1 MLRSSRHKDLL
12 VFQQLPAAARGAIV
26 ASVSGGSLGFAPFQT
41 RPMPLSEA
49 YTSKARPA
57 PKTHGVLL
65 LRLGQPLQDSQIEG
79 RACWS
84 RVEFARM
91 NGGLGNSGR
100 PVGFGIEPS
109 AEISIPPSDTIPVG
123 ATKPSRLQ
131 HPESHANPKF
141 ARLEDGE
148 LGLLHPRKRIRS
160 LSFNGWSRTSGKK
173 QHLAASRLQIYG
185 ALPM

>member
-1 MLRSSRHKDLL
+1 MLFVFDERFYECNIESCSRLVCRSEGCQLLSRPKRCGNREFVLRSSRNKDLL
-12 VFQQLPAAARGAIV
+12 VFQQLPAPARGAIV

-41 RPMPLSEA
+41 RPMPLSED
-49 YTSKARPA
+49 YTSKARRA
-57 PKTHGVLL
+57 PKTHGVLF

-123 ATKPSRLQ
+123 AT
-131 HPESHANPKF
+131 A
-141 ARLEDGE
+141 LETSA
-148 LGLLHPRKRIRS
+148 PRKPCKSQICSIRR
-160 LSFNGWSRTSGKK
+160 W
-173 QHLAASRLQIYG
+173 
-185 ALPM
+185 